1 MATPER
7 DKEGFT
13 LVDRKKQKK
22 RKAEHSP
29 LLHTPPGSCS
39 ASSSGSPTGSKSSRF
54 SYPNTVPVI
63 FRDADPKFTSVKQ
76 VMSELSQYHP
86 ELRVSRVKDLPKQGF
101 LIVGNTPRDVI
112 ILQNETKM
120 KACLGKNLQIS
131 LPKAYQNKDK
141 SKTLVVKGVPTEFT
155 NDEFKQVLDH
165 NKIKHAKA
173 ERMKSKRD
181 DRILQM
187 FQIELSD
194 PAEAEAI
201 ISSKITCPQTGIIF
215 TVEEFRAPISVQQCY
230 NCRNFGHT
238 AQKCK
243 AKIKCVICGEG
254 HSHKGCPNREKQQPK
269 CANCKGPHV
278 ANYKGCPAYKKQVFR
293 QHVVDNLK
301 SYASILKPNMA
312 PTPHPQ
318 GDTFTFTADQLVK
331 FVATVAIQ
339 IAQPQVCHTTAP
351 KDAVDK
357 KSNLCRR
364 VSEAAKSQLGISI
377 SGNTLFDA
385 IGCIRAPVLPASKIP
400 VVRPEPFRFSVS
412 NTKAPTILTSQ
423 SQSIQ
428 ILNELR

>member
-7 DKEGFT
+7 DKEWFT

-29 LLHTPPGSCS
+29 VLHTPPGSCS
-39 ASSSGSPTGSKSSRF
+39 ASSSGSPTHPKPSSF

-76 VMSELSQYHP
+76 VELSQYHP

-120 KACLGKNLQIS
+120 KACLGKSLQIS

-173 ERMKSKRD
+173 ERMKSKKD

-187 FQIELSD
+187 FQLELSD
-194 PAEAEAI
+194 PAEAETI

-215 TVEEFRAPISVQQCY
+215 KVEEFRAPISVQQCY
-230 NCRNFGHT
+230 NYQNFGHT
-238 AQKCK
+238 AKNCK

-254 HSHKGCPNREKQQPK
+254 HSHKRCPNRENSNPNVLIVKDHMLQTI
-269 CANCKGPHV
+269 KGV
-278 ANYKGCPAYKKQVFR
+278 QLTKSRCSVNMWWTTKKVM
-293 QHVVDNLK
+293 
-301 SYASILKPNMA
+301 P
-312 PTPHPQ
+312 
-318 GDTFTFTADQLVK
+318 
-331 FVATVAIQ
+331 
-339 IAQPQVCHTTAP
+339 
-351 KDAVDK
+351 
-357 KSNLCRR
+357 
-364 VSEAAKSQLGISI
+364 
-377 SGNTLFDA
+377 
-385 IGCIRAPVLPASKIP
+385 
-400 VVRPEPFRFSVS
+400 PF
-412 NTKAPTILTSQ
+412 
-423 SQSIQ
+423 
-428 ILNELR
+428 